1 MVSKRSTQNLDVQLL
16 GDKAQARMVA
26 AARSDFNEA
35 LAARDIL
42 AIRSFLD
49 ETVVLVP
56 GDEAQLIQGR
66 AAQIEAWQGLF
77 EAMPDVSY
85 VRSPQRIEI
94 GDCGT
99 LAAETGR
106 WRGAWSAQ
114 GMQIKYNGR
123 YFAKWRFD
131 EAAWKLEAET
141 FVTLRRQG
149 GEFGKL

>member
-1 MVSKRSTQNLDVQLL
+1 MVSKRTAQNADVQYL
-16 GDKAQARMVA
+16 GDKAQARVVA
-26 AARSDFNEA
+26 AARGDFNEA

-42 AIRSFLD
+42 AIRSFLT
-49 ETVVLVP
+49 ENVMLVP

-66 AAQIEAWQGLF
+66 DAQVEAWQGLF
-77 EAMPDVSY
+77 QSMPDVAY
-85 VRSPQRIEI
+85 MRSPQRIEI

-106 WRGAWSAQ
+106 WRGVWSAD

-131 EAAWKLEAET
+131 TADWKIEAET

-149 GEFGKL
+149 G

>member
-1 MVSKRSTQNLDVQLL
+1 MASRRPVQNTDVQLL

-26 AARSDFNEA
+26 SARGDFNEA

-42 AIRSFLD
+42 AIRSFLTD
-49 ETVVLVP
+49 NVMLVP

-66 AAQIEAWQGLF
+66 DAQIEAWQGLF
-77 EAMPDVSY
+77 QSMPDVAY
-85 VRSPQRIEI
+85 LRSPQRIEI

-106 WRGAWSAQ
+106 WRGAWSAE

-123 YFAKWRFD
+123 YFAKWRLD
-131 EAAWKLEAET
+131 GAGWRIEAET

-149 GEFGKL
+149 G